1 MSLKLSNIEAGYGA
15 IRVLKGI
22 SLEVG
27 DGSIVALLGPNGAGK
42 TTTIRVISGLLRP
55 SSGVMEFHGENLS
68 RSTPENIV
76 RRGIVQVPEG
86 RRVFAR
92 LSVMENL
99 RMGAYS
105 RKDPAGVKK
114 DLEKIWDIFPA
125 LRLRTR
131 QLAGSLSGGEQQMLA
146 VARGLMAR
154 PKLMLLDE
162 PSMGLAPKLVSEI
175 FRTIKYINSEEKM
188 SILLVEQNAHMALQI
203 ANYGYI
209 LHVGNMILE
218 GPAESLKK
226 NDEVVRSYL
235 GTLHC
240 DNDGVKR

>member
-1 MSLKLSNIEAGYGA
+1 MSLKLSDIEAGYGA

-27 DGSIVALLGPNGAGK
+27 NGSIVTLLGPNGAGK
-42 TTTIRVISGLLRP
+42 TTTIRVISGLLRA
-55 SSGVMEFHGENLS
+55 SSGGMQFNGENLS

-76 RRGIVQVPEG
+76 KRGIVPEG

-105 RKDPAGVKK
+105 RKDSDGVKK
-114 DLEKIWDIFPA
+114 DLDKIWDIFPA
-125 LRLRTR
+125 LRSRTK

-154 PKLMLLDE
+154 PSLMLLDE

-175 FRTIKYINSEEKM
+175 FRTIKYINSQEKM
-188 SILLVEQNAHMALQI
+188 SILLVEQNARMALEI

-209 LHVGNMILE
+209 LRVGSMILE
-218 GPAESLKK
+218 GPAERLKE

-235 GTLHC
+235 GTLYC
-240 DNDGVKR
+240 DNDGIKR